1 MGRLGLEVIG
11 RTLFDD
17 PTAKKFRP
25 RFNHRRG
32 VSLTRSGR
40 ACQNR
45 CVKKLVFIPAWNEE
59 NSIEAVIADAR
70 THVPGADIMV
80 VDDGST
86 DRTAELARRAGA
98 LVASLPFNQGV
109 GAAHQTAY
117 IYALRHRYEI
127 CGQLDGDGQHP
138 ASEVARLIE
147 AVEAGAD
154 LAVGSRFAPDADP
167 ETPGYEATFARRLG
181 QRLFSLL
188 VSTSTRQTFTDT
200 TSGMRAL
207 NIRAMQLFA
216 DRYSSEF
223 AEVESLQQAVRSG
236 LVVREVPV
244 HMLAREHGSSFITP
258 LGSAFYIFKTL
269 IVLLIGQLRPKQAS
283 E

>member
-1 MGRLGLEVIG
+1 M
-11 RTLFDD
+11 
-17 PTAKKFRP
+17 A
-25 RFNHRRG
+25 RG
-32 VSLTRSGR
+32 VKSTAAGFPHRKGETASPPIRHGR
-40 ACQNR
+40 IAR
-45 CVKKLVFIPAWNEE
+45 VRKLVFIPAWNEE

-70 THVPGADIMV
+70 EHVPGADVMV

-117 IYALRHRYEI
+117 IYALRHGYEI

-147 AVEAGAD
+147 AVEEGAD
-154 LAVGSRFAPDADP
+154 LAVGSRFNPDADP
-167 ETPGYEATFARRLG
+167 DAPGYKATFARRLG

-207 NIRAMQLFA
+207 NVRAMEMFA
-216 DRYSSEF
+216 ERYSSEF
-223 AEVESLQQAVRSG
+223 AEVESLQAAVRSG
-236 LVVREVPV
+236 LVVREIPV
-244 HMLAREHGSSFITP
+244 HMLAREHGTSFITP

-269 IVLLIGQLRPKQAS
+269 IVLLIGQLRPRQVS

>member
-1 MGRLGLEVIG
+1 MAHGVKRPV
-11 RTLFDD
+11 
-17 PTAKKFRP
+17 AAFRP
-25 RFNHRRG
+25 G
-32 VSLTRSGR
+32 KGRSAPAPPR
-40 ACQNR
+40 HAR
-45 CVKKLVFIPAWNEE
+45 IARVKRLVFIPAWNEE

-70 THVPGADIMV
+70 EHVPGADVMV

-117 IYALRHRYEI
+117 IYAIRHGYDI

-138 ASEVARLIE
+138 ASEVARLIA

-154 LAVGSRFAPDADP
+154 LAVGSRFNPDADP
-167 ETPGYEATFARRLG
+167 DAPGYEATFARRMG

-207 NIRAMQLFA
+207 NVRAMEMFA
-216 DRYSSEF
+216 ERYSSEF

-236 LVVREVPV
+236 LSVKEVPV

-269 IVLLIGQLRPKQAS
+269 IVLLIGQLRPRQVS

>member
-1 MGRLGLEVIG
+1 ME
-11 RTLFDD
+11 RTLFHGSV
-17 PTAKKFRP
+17 AEKRAA
-25 RFNHRRG
+25 RLAHRHVESPASPG
-32 VSLTRSGR
+32 P

-45 CVKKLVFIPAWNEE
+45 SVKKLVFIPAWNEE
-59 NSIEAVIADAR
+59 QSIEAVIADAR
-70 THVPGADIMV
+70 EHVPGADVMV

-86 DRTAELARRAGA
+86 DRTPELARRAGA

-117 IYALRHRYEI
+117 IYALRHGYEI

-147 AVEAGAD
+147 AVEEGAD
-154 LAVGSRFAPDADP
+154 LAVGSRFADDVNPDIP
-167 ETPGYEATFARRLG
+167 EYRSTFARRLG

-207 NIRAMQLFA
+207 NVRAMEMFA
-216 DRYSSEF
+216 ERYSSEF
-223 AEVESLQQAVRSG
+223 AEVESLQQAVRAG
-236 LVVREVPV
+236 LTVREVPV
-244 HMLAREHGSSFITP
+244 HMVPREHGHSFITP
-258 LGSAFYIFKTL
+258 LTSAFYIFKTL
-269 IVLLIGQLRPKQAS
+269 VVLLIGQLRPRQVDQ
-283 E
+283 

>member
-1 MGRLGLEVIG
+1 
-11 RTLFDD
+11 
-17 PTAKKFRP
+17 
-25 RFNHRRG
+25 
-32 VSLTRSGR
+32 
-40 ACQNR
+40 
-45 CVKKLVFIPAWNEE
+45 VKKLVFIPAWNEE
-59 NSIEAVIADAR
+59 KSIEAVISDAR
-70 THVPGADIMV
+70 DHVPGADLMV

-86 DRTAELARRAGA
+86 DRTVELARRCGA

-117 IYALRHRYEI
+117 LYAIRHGYTI

-154 LAVGSRFAPDADP
+154 LAVGSRFAEGANDQNPQ
-167 ETPGYEATFARRLG
+167 YRSTFARRLG

-207 NIRAMQLFA
+207 NRRAMELFA

-223 AEVESLQQAVRSG
+223 AEVESLQHAVRAG
-236 LVVREVPV
+236 LDVREVPV
-244 HMLAREHGSSFITP
+244 HMLAREHGRSFITP
-258 LGSAFYIFKTL
+258 LTSAYYIFKTL
-269 IVLLIGQLRPKQAS
+269 IVLLIGQLRPRQVQP
-283 E
+283 

>member
-1 MGRLGLEVIG
+1 M
-11 RTLFDD
+11 RT
-17 PTAKKFRP
+17 
-25 RFNHRRG
+25 
-32 VSLTRSGR
+32 
-40 ACQNR
+40 
-45 CVKKLVFIPAWNEE
+45 LVFIPAWNEE
-59 NSIEAVIADAR
+59 NSIEAVISDAR
-70 THVPGADIMV
+70 AHVPGADVMV

-86 DRTAELARRAGA
+86 DRTAALSRRAGA

-117 IYALRHRYEI
+117 IFALRHGYAI

-138 ASEVARLIE
+138 ASEVARLIA

-154 LAVGSRFAPDADP
+154 LAVGSRFAHDVNPDIP
-167 ETPGYEATFARRLG
+167 EYRSTFARRLG

-207 NIRAMQLFA
+207 NEKAMRLFA

-223 AEVESLQQAVRSG
+223 AEVESLQQAVRAG

-244 HMLAREHGSSFITP
+244 HMLAREHGRSFITP
-258 LGSAFYIFKTL
+258 VTSAYYIFKTL
-269 IVLLIGQLRPKQAS
+269 IVLLIGQLRPRQAGQ
-283 E
+283 

>member
-1 MGRLGLEVIG
+1 MR
-11 RTLFDD
+11 
-17 PTAKKFRP
+17 
-25 RFNHRRG
+25 
-32 VSLTRSGR
+32 
-40 ACQNR
+40 
-45 CVKKLVFIPAWNEE
+45 KLVFIPAWNEE
-59 NSIEAVIADAR
+59 NSIQAVIADAR
-70 THVPGADIMV
+70 EHVPGADLMV

-86 DRTAELARRAGA
+86 DRTADLARRAGA

-138 ASEVARLIE
+138 ASEVARLIN

-154 LAVGSRFAPDADP
+154 LAVGSRFAGNINRDVPR
-167 ETPGYEATFARRLG
+167 YRSTFARRLG

-207 NIRAMQLFA
+207 SGRAMRLFA

-223 AEVESLQQAVRSG
+223 AEVESLQAAVRSG
-236 LVVREVPV
+236 LVVKEVPV
-244 HMLAREHGSSFITP
+244 QMLAREHGRSFITP
-258 LGSAFYIFKTL
+258 LTSAFYIFKTL
-269 IVLLIGQLRPKQAS
+269 VVLLIGQLRPRQV
-283 E
+283 ER